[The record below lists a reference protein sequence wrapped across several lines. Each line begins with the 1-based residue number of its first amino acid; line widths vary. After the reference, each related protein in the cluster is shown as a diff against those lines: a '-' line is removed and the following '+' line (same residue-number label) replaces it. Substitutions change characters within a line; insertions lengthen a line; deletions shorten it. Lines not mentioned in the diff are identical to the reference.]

1 MTHSS
6 AVRLSGSLSP
16 GIVAQPCFLTN
27 SPCSQALTARSCLS
41 FSLRFGSALKRTTH
55 IGAIRLATASSPLA
69 SAIRL
74 AVPPVTH
81 PPQVNPTIIVTTA
94 AATPNQNTLVF
105 VGPGRAPALPQTR
118 LHLARLHGPR
128 SSSSP

>member
-1 MTHSS
+1 
-6 AVRLSGSLSP
+6 
-16 GIVAQPCFLTN
+16 
-27 SPCSQALTARSCLS
+27 
-41 FSLRFGSALKRTTH
+41 LKRTTH

-69 SAIRL
+69 SAIRR

-105 VGPGRAPALPQTR
+105 VGRAALQRCPR
-118 LHLARLHGPR
+118 LAFTLLG
-128 SSSSP
+128 SMVSLLL